1 LYSKENKKN
10 NYTQGPELFP
20 MFRKDAMD
28 ENGKDEE
35 EG

>member
-1 LYSKENKKN
+1 
-10 NYTQGPELFP
+10 

-35 EG
+35 EGWEQGEGWPGHLSVPRHKR